1 MGDKSTIEWCDATWN
16 CLRGCTRV
24 SEGCRN
30 CYAENIAYRFS
41 GAGQP
46 YEGLAVLKNGHA
58 SWTGKVAFIEEH
70 LLDPIRWR
78 SPRKIFVNSMSDVFH
93 DKVEDETIDKMFA
106 VMALSPQHTFQ
117 ILTKRP
123 QRMLVYMTDNAEERV
138 RDLVAFESD
147 KWNAHKQAIALGGK
161 WNSPQIGDFGRV
173 ELAGY
178 YDDCKFDWPLKNVW
192 LGTSVE
198 NQAAADERIP
208 LLCQT
213 PAAIRFISAEP
224 LLGPLDLEW
233 PKTMYPD
240 GPPMCCSGL
249 PNECGCMGMPTDPP
263 LLYGLDQ
270 IIVGGESG
278 HGARPMNPGW
288 AISLRDQ
295 CKRWRVSFFMKQM
308 GSVYG
313 EHKGKDLPDD
323 LNIREFPGVTA

>member
-1 MGDKSTIEWCDATWN
+1 MPEDCEWSERRVRKLGDKTGIEWCDATWN

-24 SEGCRN
+24 SEGCRF
-30 CYAENIAYRFS
+30 CYAESIAYRFS
-41 GAGQP
+41 GVGQP

-58 SWTGKVAFIEEH
+58 SWTGKIEFIEKH
-70 LLDPIRWR
+70 LNDPIKWTK
-78 SPRKIFVNSMSDVFH
+78 PRRIFVNSMSDVFH
-93 DKVEDETIDKMFA
+93 ESVYMDWFGLMMN
-106 VMALSPQHTFQ
+106 VMRKCPQHTFQ

-123 QRMLVYMTDNAEERV
+123 KRML
-138 RDLVAFESD
+138 AFVSD
-147 KWNAHKQAIALGGK
+147 
-161 WNSPQIGDFGRV
+161 
-173 ELAGY
+173 Y
-178 YDDCKFDWPLKNVW
+178 YAMHEIKPLSNLW
-192 LGTSVE
+192 LGVSVE
-198 NQAAADERIP
+198 NQAAAEERIP

-224 LLGPLDLEW
+224 LIGPLDLEW

-278 HGARPMNPGW
+278 HGARPMDPAW
-288 AISLRDQ
+288 ARSLRDQ
-295 CKRWRVSFFMKQM
+295 CKRWRVAFFCKQM

-313 EHKGKDLPDD
+313 EHKGKDLPPD
-323 LNIREFPGVTA
+323 LNIREFPEVKA

>member
-58 SWTGKVAFIEEH
+58 SWTGKIEFIEKH
-70 LLDPIRWR
+70 LNDPIKWTK
-78 SPRKIFVNSMSDVFH
+78 PRRIFVNSMSDVFH
-93 DKVEDETIDKMFA
+93 ESVYMDWFGMMMG
-106 VMALSPQHTFQ
+106 VMRKCPQHTFQ

-123 QRMLVYMTDNAEERV
+123 KRML
-138 RDLVAFESD
+138 AFVSD
-147 KWNAHKQAIALGGK
+147 
-161 WNSPQIGDFGRV
+161 
-173 ELAGY
+173 Y
-178 YDDCKFDWPLKNVW
+178 YAMHEIQPLSNLW
-192 LGTSVE
+192 LGVSVE
-198 NQAAADERIP
+198 NQSAADERIP

-213 PAAIRFISAEP
+213 PAAVRFISAEP
-224 LLGPLDLEW
+224 LLGLLDLEW
-233 PKTMYPD
+233 PKTIYPD

-278 HGARPMNPGW
+278 PNARPMDPVW
-288 AISLRDQ
+288 ARSLRDQ

-313 EHKGKDLPDD
+313 EHKGKDLPAD
-323 LNIREFPGVTA
+323 LNIREFPGEAT